1 LPARAI
7 ENLAYSIGVNRIGV
21 DGNEVSYN
29 GHSAAYDFKGS
40 KLIDLEDREI
50 IQVVKLEASELEAY
64 RRKFPAWMD
73 SDSFQIT

>member
-1 LPARAI
+1 
-7 ENLAYSIGVNRIGV
+7 
-21 DGNEVSYN
+21 
-29 GHSAAYDFKGS
+29 
-40 KLIDLEDREI
+40 LEDREI